1 MSKTNSYETPDEK
14 TQKLLKGIEGD
25 LGSNGTTWDRLAEA
39 WRNRRE
45 KANGG

>member
-1 MSKTNSYETPDEK
+1 MSETNSYKTPDEK

-25 LGSNGTTWDRLAEA
+25 LSNGTTWDRLAEA

-45 KANGG
+45 KA